1 MLAAGPADVTSNLVV
16 MPLPVQPSSCN
27 VAVQMLTVMHAI
39 SGQHQE
45 HMHSTCVCRHKL
57 ACMAMSDSATEN
69 KDVLA

>member
-45 HMHSTCVCRHKL
+45 HMHSTCVWLVWPCQTLQQRTKT
-57 ACMAMSDSATEN
+57 S
-69 KDVLA
+69 